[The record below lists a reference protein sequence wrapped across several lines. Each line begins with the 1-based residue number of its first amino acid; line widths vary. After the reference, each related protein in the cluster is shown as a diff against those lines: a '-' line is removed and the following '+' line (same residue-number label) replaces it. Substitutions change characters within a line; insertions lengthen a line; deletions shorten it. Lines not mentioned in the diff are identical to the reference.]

1 MARNAVQFQ
10 KGLSMAEFVGLYGS
24 EDQCHAALVQMRW
37 PDGLKCPKCGAK
49 RHSYLASKR
58 LFQCT
63 ACRVQ
68 TSARS
73 GSIDGTQHLFQIA
86 GEPMSDF
93 RALVKKQPRRNWMLV
108 TDSDLPPPPC
118 AKEGVGH
125 ASC

>member
-24 EDQCHAALVQMRW
+24 EDQCHAALVRMRW
-37 PDGLKCPKCGAK
+37 PDGFKCPKCGAK

-73 GSIDGTQHLFQIA
+73 GSI
-86 GEPMSDF
+86 GEPKICF
-93 RALVKKQPRRNWMLV
+93 RSPENQCPV
-108 TDSDLPPPPC
+108 TS
-118 AKEGVGH
+118 V
-125 ASC
+125 S